1 MDRVVLQS
9 AIALLLIVH
18 TFHVYGVSWYVVST
32 YHAAP
37 PQSLLYETMPFS
49 IMLNINQALLGIVT
63 TASISILASSPEI
76 QAAKPPNPLTG
87 IWISDDSNSGVSR
100 MRFTADGQVM
110 ILPIV
115 AYEDRIKSEKIAK
128 YVFSA
133 DGKKL
138 AITTSDQVTTNYD
151 VQVLAGG
158 KATLFNPTGSYY
170 SKKLK
175 LRKACETSELTS
187 SPKNPVLGTW
197 LMIAPGAM
205 VVRAIFT
212 SDNKMIRLSIDETQN
227 SARSE
232 LPYTIAQNRQSF
244 TMVISDKEKIPYVY
258 ELKNDH
264 QLTFEAKTRR
274 EKWNLFKICDSTALP
289 AIQPK

>member
-1 MDRVVLQS
+1 MLQD

-37 PQSLLYETMPFS
+37 PQSLFYETMPFS
-49 IMLNINQALLGIVT
+49 IMLNINQALLGIVA

-115 AYEDRIKSEKIAK
+115 AYEDRIESEKIAK

-197 LMIAPGAM
+197 LMIAPRAM

-212 SDNKMIRLSIDETQN
+212 SDNKMIWLSIDETQN
-227 SARSE
+227 SARSKF
-232 LPYTIAQNRQSF
+232 PYTIAQNSQSF

-258 ELKNDH
+258 ALKNDH
-264 QLTFEAKTRR
+264 QMTFEAKTRR

>member
-1 MDRVVLQS
+1 MLQS
-9 AIALLLIVH
+9 AIALLLIGH

-37 PQSLLYETMPFS
+37 PQSLFYETMPFS
-49 IMLNINQALLGIVT
+49 IMLNINQALLGIVA

-115 AYEDRIKSEKIAK
+115 AYEDRIESEKIAK

-197 LMIAPGAM
+197 LMIAPRAM
-205 VVRAIFT
+205 ALRAIFT
-212 SDNKMIRLSIDETQN
+212 SDNKMIWLSIDEKQN

-232 LPYTIAQNRQSF
+232 FPYTIAQNSQSL

-258 ELKNDH
+258 ALKNDH
-264 QLTFEAKTRR
+264 QMTFEAKTRR

>member
-1 MDRVVLQS
+1 MVLQD

-37 PQSLLYETMPFS
+37 PQSLFYETMPFS
-49 IMLNINQALLGIVT
+49 IMLNINQALLGIVA

-115 AYEDRIKSEKIAK
+115 AYEDRIESEKIAK

-197 LMIAPGAM
+197 LMIAPRAM

-212 SDNKMIRLSIDETQN
+212 SDNKMIWLSIDETQN
-227 SARSE
+227 SARSKF
-232 LPYTIAQNRQSF
+232 PYTIAQNSQSF

-258 ELKNDH
+258 ALKNDH
-264 QLTFEAKTRR
+264 QMTFEAKTRR

>member
-1 MDRVVLQS
+1 MVLQS

-37 PQSLLYETMPFS
+37 PQSLFYETMPFS

-115 AYEDRIKSEKIAK
+115 AYEDRIESEKIAK

-138 AITTSDQVTTNYD
+138 AITTSDRVTTNYD

-175 LRKACETSELTS
+175 LRKACENSELTS

-197 LMIAPGAM
+197 LMIAPRAM

-212 SDNKMIRLSIDETQN
+212 SDNKMIWLSIDERQN

-232 LPYTIAQNRQSF
+232 FPYTIAQNSQSF
-244 TMVISDKEKIPYVY
+244 TMVISDKEKISYVY
-258 ELKNDH
+258 ALKNDH
-264 QLTFEAKTRR
+264 QMTLEAKTRR

>member
-1 MDRVVLQS
+1 
-9 AIALLLIVH
+9 
-18 TFHVYGVSWYVVST
+18 
-32 YHAAP
+32 
-37 PQSLLYETMPFS
+37 
-49 IMLNINQALLGIVT
+49 MLNINQALLGIVT
-63 TASISILASSPEI
+63 TASISILACSPEI

-100 MRFTADGQVM
+100 MRFTSDGQVM

-115 AYEDRIKSEKIAK
+115 AYEDRIESEKIAK

-138 AITTSDQVTTNYD
+138 AITTSDQVTTNFD
-151 VQVLAGG
+151 VQALAGG
-158 KATLFNPTGSYY
+158 KATLFNPTGSSY

-197 LMIAPGAM
+197 LMIAPRAM
-205 VVRAIFT
+205 VLRAIFT
-212 SDNKMIRLSIDETQN
+212 SDNKMIWLSIDETQN

-232 LPYTIAQNRQSF
+232 VPYTFAQNSQSF
-244 TMVISDKEKIPYVY
+244 TMVIPDKEKIPYIY
-258 ELKNDH
+258 ALKNDH
-264 QLTFEAKTRR
+264 QMTFEAKTRS

>member
-1 MDRVVLQS
+1 MDRYLLQS

-37 PQSLLYETMPFS
+37 PQSLFYETMPFS

-63 TASISILASSPEI
+63 TASISIVASSPEI

-115 AYEDRIKSEKIAK
+115 AYEDRIESEKIAK

-138 AITTSDQVTTNYD
+138 AITTSDRVTTNYD

-187 SPKNPVLGTW
+187 SPKNPLLGTW
-197 LMIAPGAM
+197 LMIAPRAM

-212 SDNKMIRLSIDETQN
+212 SDNKMIWLSIDEKQN

-232 LPYTIAQNRQSF
+232 FPYTIAQNSQSL

-258 ELKNDH
+258 ALKNDR
-264 QLTFEAKTRR
+264 QMTFESKTRR
-274 EKWNLFKICDSTALP
+274 EKWNLFKICDSSALP

>member
-1 MDRVVLQS
+1 MLQD
-9 AIALLLIVH
+9 AIVLLLIVH

-37 PQSLLYETMPFS
+37 PQSLFYATMPFS

-63 TASISILASSPEI
+63 TASISILANSPEI
-76 QAAKPPNPLTG
+76 QAVKPPNPLTG
-87 IWISDDSNSGVSR
+87 IWISDDSNSGVFR

-115 AYEDRIKSEKIAK
+115 AYEDRIESEKIAK

-197 LMIAPGAM
+197 LMIVPRAM

-212 SDNKMIRLSIDETQN
+212 SDNKMIWLSIDETQN

-232 LPYTIAQNRQSF
+232 FPYTIAQNSQSL
-244 TMVISDKEKIPYVY
+244 TVVISDKEKIPYVY
-258 ELKNDH
+258 ALKNDH
-264 QLTFEAKTRR
+264 QMTFEAKTRR